1 MSTGIL
7 GNDLQSLLGSPQ
19 MQGIAMGLLQAS
31 GPSPTPISFGQ
42 ALGQG
47 MQMGNQ
53 MQEQAYQRQLNQ
65 LMMELKMKD
74 YELKMKDYERKSKQ
88 QEKQDK
94 YFEKLGGNDQM
105 AEAVRAGL
113 ISPEKYFE
121 STMGN
126 QPVWEQVND
135 PELGMGQ
142 INRKTGEFKPIK
154 KSDTSEN
161 ADRAARVKEDALVVV
176 DRLLNNQKGV
186 YANRG
191 GISTLFP
198 NVSDSSV
205 NAEADLETLASM
217 LTAEN
222 LGLLK
227 GVLSDNDIR
236 MLKDIGAGGLKGA
249 DEQVWKN
256 LQTLKAK
263 LGGGQQVGG
272 WQIQEVQ

>member
-65 LMMELKMKD
+65 LMM
-74 YELKMKDYERKSKQ
+74 ELKMKDYERKSKQ